1 MTGKG
6 FRLATAILLGLLLI
20 STTGCSA
27 AQAEETPLYVI
38 ERDTLQTRNF
48 VPIINHETMVVNL
61 GEAGLSLQLASPVP
75 AGKNRTGPFYPAFL
89 EDSLLPDPLFSPL
102 EVAPE
107 KVSYLDRPQ
116 LVEKEG
122 AHAFVWKQVD
132 LPAREATIAQYD
144 NYLGEPDFYRRP
156 AGLDIYGLKINSR
169 YQAIELQ
176 NGRWELAFTYTLANS
191 TASDISDLSLE
202 IFLPL
207 TRHSED
213 DEDET
218 GSVLL
223 SPDQICSS
231 PNLEVARMTRADGFG
246 RPAAGLSALLR
257 IEALSAGEQRSF
269 FIKVSGR
276 REERTGTLWPILS
289 LRGRS
294 LQAPVWPPTRIEA
307 VPSAK
312 EGRFSYLSY
321 NLVLQDSRVLELSP
335 AGFRV
340 ETAPPFRL

>member
-1 MTGKG
+1 MKGKG
-6 FRLATAILLGLLLI
+6 FRLATGVLLGLLLLS
-20 STTGCSA
+20 STGSGA
-27 AQAEETPLYVI
+27 AQDQGAPLYVI

-48 VPIINHETMVVNL
+48 VPIINHETLVVNL
-61 GEAGLSLQLASPVP
+61 GEAGLSLQLTSPVP

-102 EVAPE
+102 EVAPD
-107 KVSYLDRPQ
+107 KVSYLERPQ
-116 LVEKEG
+116 QVEKEG
-122 AHAFVWKQVD
+122 AHAFVWKPVE
-132 LPAREATIAQYD
+132 LRAREAVIVQYD

-169 YQAIELQ
+169 YQATETE
-176 NGRWELAFTYTLANS
+176 NGKWQLAFTYTLANETS
-191 TASDISDLSLE
+191 SEISDLSLE

-213 DEDET
+213 DEDDA
-218 GSVLL
+218 GRVLL
-223 SPDQICSS
+223 APDQICSS
-231 PNLEVARMTRADGFG
+231 PDLEVARTTRADGFG

-257 IEALSAGEQRSF
+257 IETLKAGEQRSF
-269 FIKVSGR
+269 FIKVSGQR
-276 REERTGTLWPILS
+276 DEPTGTLWPILS

-294 LQAPVWPPTRIEA
+294 LQPAVWPPTRIDA
-307 VPSAK
+307 VPAVK
-312 EGRFSYLSY
+312 EGRFSYLAY

>member
-1 MTGKG
+1 MTGRG
-6 FRLATAILLGLLLI
+6 LRLATGALLALLLI
-20 STTGCSA
+20 STTGCGA
-27 AQAEETPLYVI
+27 AQAGDARLYVI

-102 EVAPE
+102 EIAPE

-116 LVEKEG
+116 LVEKTG
-122 AHAFVWKQVD
+122 AHTFVWEQVG
-132 LPAREATIAQYD
+132 LSAREAIIAQYD
-144 NYLGEPDFYRRP
+144 NYLGEPAFFRRP
-156 AGLDIYGLKINSR
+156 EGLDIYGLKINSR
-169 YQAIELQ
+169 YQAKKLE
-176 NGRWELAFTYTLANS
+176 NGKWELAFTYTLVNE

-207 TRHSED
+207 TRLSEYG
-213 DEDET
+213 EDET
-218 GSVLL
+218 GRVLL
-223 SPDQICSS
+223 APDQICSS

-257 IEALSAGEQRSF
+257 IDALNAGDQRSF

-294 LQAPVWPPTRIEA
+294 LQPAVWPPTRIEA

-312 EGRFSYLSY
+312 EGRFSYLAY
-321 NLVLQDSRVLELSP
+321 NLVLQDSRMLELSP
-335 AGFRV
+335 AGFRI
-340 ETAPPFRL
+340 ETAPPSRP

>member
-6 FRLATAILLGLLLI
+6 LRLATGALLGLLLI
-20 STTGCSA
+20 PTTGSG
-27 AQAEETPLYVI
+27 AEQGNGAPLYVI

-61 GEAGLSLQLASPVP
+61 GEADLSLQLASPVP

-89 EDSLLPDPLFSPL
+89 EDSLLPDPLFSPV
-102 EVAPE
+102 EVAAE

-116 LVEKEG
+116 LVEKTG
-122 AHAFVWKQVD
+122 APTFVWEQVE
-132 LPAREATIAQYD
+132 LSAREAIIAQYD
-144 NYLGEPDFYRRP
+144 NYLGEPDFFRCP
-156 AGLDIYGLKINSR
+156 EGLNIYGLKINSR
-169 YQAIELQ
+169 YQAIKLE
-176 NGRWELAFTYTLANS
+176 NGKWELAFTYMLVNE

-213 DEDET
+213 GEDET
-218 GSVLL
+218 GRVFLE
-223 SPDQICSS
+223 PNQICSS

-257 IEALSAGEQRSF
+257 IEAMSAGEQRSF
-269 FIKVSGR
+269 FIKVTGR
-276 REERTGTLWPILS
+276 REEQTGTLWPILS

-294 LQAPVWPPTRIEA
+294 LQPAVWPPTRIEA
-307 VPSAK
+307 VPSVK
-312 EGRFSYLSY
+312 ERRFSYLSY

-335 AGFRV
+335 AGFRI
-340 ETAPPFRL
+340 ETAPPYRL

>member
-6 FRLATAILLGLLLI
+6 FRLATGVLLGLLLI
-20 STTGCSA
+20 STTVSDADQGD
-27 AQAEETPLYVI
+27 EVPLYVI

-61 GEAGLSLQLASPVP
+61 GEAGLSLHLASPIP

-102 EVAPE
+102 EVAPD

-116 LVEKEG
+116 LVEKES
-122 AHAFVWKQVD
+122 APAFVWEKVE
-132 LPAREATIAQYD
+132 LPAREAVIAQYD
-144 NYLGEPDFYRRP
+144 NYLGEPDLYRRP

-169 YQAIELQ
+169 YQATELE
-176 NGRWELAFTYTLANS
+176 NGQWELALTYTLVNE
-191 TASDISDLSLE
+191 TASDISDFSLE
-202 IFLPL
+202 IFFPL

-218 GSVLL
+218 GRVFLA
-223 SPDQICSS
+223 PDQICSS
-231 PNLEVARMTRADGFG
+231 PNLEVARITRADGFG

-257 IEALSAGEQRSF
+257 IEALGAGQQRSF

-276 REERTGTLWPILS
+276 REERSGTLWPTLS

-294 LQAPVWPPTRIEA
+294 LQPAIWPPTSIEA
-307 VPSAK
+307 VPAVK
-312 EGRFSYLSY
+312 EARFSYLAY
-321 NLVLQDSRVLELSP
+321 NLVLQDSRILELSA

-340 ETAPPFRL
+340 ETAPDFHL